1 MHLITLESE
10 MDHDD
15 PEEAQSLADE
25 SGSRVRRYEDLE
37 WPALLIAGFVTVVL
51 GILFLIMEGWI
62 GLAFLV
68 LGLVFFLAA
77 LVAHRVEGEVYVP
90 SEVDREWQQKTDNE
104 TIKQDFEARRL
115 DRLRHKDEIV
125 KAVKS
130 TIKVR
135 CRYCG
140 TLNDEGANKCDS
152 CGGVL

>member
-10 MDHDD
+10 MDQDD
-15 PEEAQSLADE
+15 PKEAQSMADE
-25 SGSRVRRYEDLE
+25 SGSRAQRYEDFE
-37 WPALLIAGFVTVVL
+37 WPALLIAGIVAVIL
-51 GILFLIMEGWI
+51 GLLFLITEGWV

-68 LGLVFFLAA
+68 LGLVFFMAA

-90 SEVDREWQQKTDNE
+90 SEIDREWQQKMDNE
-104 TIKQDFEARRL
+104 AIKQDFEARRL
-115 DRLRHKDEIV
+115 ERSRHKDEIV

-140 TLNDEGANKCDS
+140 TLNDEGANKCES
-152 CGGVL
+152 CGGSL